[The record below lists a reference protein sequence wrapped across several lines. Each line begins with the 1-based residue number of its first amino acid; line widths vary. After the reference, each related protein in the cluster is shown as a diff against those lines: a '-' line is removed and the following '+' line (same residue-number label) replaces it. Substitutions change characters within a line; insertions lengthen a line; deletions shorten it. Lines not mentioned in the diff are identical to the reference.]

1 MPQCSG
7 GGGSTAPPVSALLKP
22 LCQQEHGTS
31 CGVGTAT
38 AAQGAVP
45 AGILVR
51 AGNTASNRLAGQ
63 RQGR

>member
-7 GGGSTAPPVSALLKP
+7 GGGSTAPPGSASLKA

-38 AAQGAVP
+38 AARG